1 MSNATTS
8 NLESLVQIERLRQV
22 RAWLVGLGM
31 VVILFS
37 LTFVGGS
44 GISPKW
50 WGNTFAALREQ
61 GFLLWLVIPG
71 VGVGLSLLVAAAVAT
86 LFLRKKER
94 NLP

>member
-1 MSNATTS
+1 MSNSPTS
-8 NLESLVQIERLRQV
+8 NLKNLVQIERLRRV
-22 RAWLVGLGM
+22 RTWFFALGV

-44 GISPKW
+44 GINPKW
-50 WGNTFAALREQ
+50 WGNTFAALRDQ

-71 VGVGLSLLVAAAVAT
+71 VGVGLSLLAAAAVAT

-94 NLP
+94 KLP